1 LKKEKAMAT
10 KKTSSPRRPA
20 RARAK
25 ANSPATTTRDRIR
38 QTWGATVEALTS
50 AEAQAERRLR
60 RLVARN
66 RVTPAEARAILDS
79 FRTRVQKGR
88 RRAARQ
94 LGARLSALQVRL
106 RHDGKNLG
114 RMVDQA
120 VRGTLAALDI
130 PTRHEVS
137 QLTRKVDELSR
148 KLDGFR
154 RQAPRARRT
163 AAPASA

>member
-1 LKKEKAMAT
+1 MPT
-10 KKTSSPRRPA
+10 KKTSSPHRPA

-25 ANSPATTTRDRIR
+25 AAPRPTTRERIR
-38 QTWGATVEALTS
+38 KTWGATVEALTS
-50 AEAQAERRLR
+50 AEAQAERQLR

-66 RVTPAEARAILDS
+66 RVTPAEARAILES

-120 VRGTLAALDI
+120 VRGTLVALDI
-130 PTRHEVS
+130 PSRHEVS
-137 QLTRKVDELSR
+137 ELTRKVDELTR
-148 KLDGFR
+148 KIDTFR
-154 RQAPRARRT
+154 RQAPRPRR
-163 AAPASA
+163 AGAPASA